1 MKLEDMNLMKIF
13 SHFETPMTEAH
24 DAFITELMADETD
37 LSDPTTLARFQSLQS
52 TAASIVNSVTGMT
65 KKESDTTASVSNK
78 F

>member
-1 MKLEDMNLMKIF
+1 MKLEEMNLMKIF
-13 SHFETPMTEAH
+13 SHFETPMTDAH
-24 DAFITELMADETD
+24 NTFMTTLMDEKTD
-37 LSDPTTLARFQSLQS
+37 LTDPTTLARFQSLQS